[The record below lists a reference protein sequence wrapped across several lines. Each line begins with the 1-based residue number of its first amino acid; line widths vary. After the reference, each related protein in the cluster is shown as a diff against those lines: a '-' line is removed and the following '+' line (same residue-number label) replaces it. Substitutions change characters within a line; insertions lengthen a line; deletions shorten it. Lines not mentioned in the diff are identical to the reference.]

1 MTKDNCVNDH
11 NGLKKDLESLNL
23 KIKDVLGGGSLSAEG
38 LKSLIKEA
46 EEAQKRLIQ
55 NTEGDKENKEN
66 T

>member
-11 NGLKKDLESLNL
+11 DRLKKDLESLNL
-23 KIKDVLGGGSLSAEG
+23 KIKDALKGGSLSAEG

-55 NTEGDKENKEN
+55 NTEGDKEKKEN

>member
-1 MTKDNCVNDH
+1 MTKDNCVNDQDV
-11 NGLKKDLESLNL
+11 LKKDLESLNL
-23 KIKDVLGGGSLSAEG
+23 KIKDVLEGGSLSAEG